1 MELHRSLSARSGLTP
16 PPRFLSMKDTHGN
29 EVMSELSGSL
39 DFDQDIIDLRT
50 AGTVATDE
58 DGAKLRVHT
67 DGYKIKLASKFATN

>member
-1 MELHRSLSARSGLTP
+1 MTAVKLFSAATGTIDG
-16 PPRFLSMKDTHGN
+16 MT
-29 EVMSELSGSL
+29 MELSGSL

-67 DGYKIKLASKFATN
+67 DGYKIKLASKFAIN